1 MFRLFDSPLYELFI
15 FLIDGGRRR
24 ISNMLQ
30 SRHIKNF
37 NPCCSTPMINT
48 LIIFWYTVNIVAIS
62 VFGALSIGSGLVA
75 AVSLCMK
82 WGRFCRP
89 ASF

>member
-15 FLIDGGRRR
+15 FLIDGGRR
-24 ISNMLQ
+24 L
-30 SRHIKNF
+30 
-37 NPCCSTPMINT
+37 PTCCKVDTSKTSIRAVVSTPMINT